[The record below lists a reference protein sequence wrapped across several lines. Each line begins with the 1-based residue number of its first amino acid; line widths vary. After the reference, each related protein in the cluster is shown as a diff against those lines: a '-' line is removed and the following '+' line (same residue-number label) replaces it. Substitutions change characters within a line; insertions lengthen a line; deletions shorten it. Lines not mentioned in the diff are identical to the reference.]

1 MVDLTGIDIH
11 APQQTHPKCST
22 RASGLWPSPPFNA
35 NIVFRGRR
43 QPFISN
49 YIVNCYTSSY
59 YAILLYCSMLQH
71 VAVSYSIHS
80 ITPSPDILTISRCL
94 WMSLVLAFSH
104 QCVPFRW
111 SHGPGTWRPMWPV
124 PGISAFVLSKL
135 GETWIWFNIFTDSSH
150 IFTDSSQFLYLHW
163 DFAPVLCCSWWA
175 VHLCGFD
182 SRRIKPE
189 SSSSNDSI
197 RVMISCMLHWASWTN
212 QLAASFFQ
220 TKQKSNRRTSEHK
233 EITCTTPTMKPSR
246 SKYAIIIS

>member
-80 ITPSPDILTISRCL
+80 ITPSPDILTISRHITVSLDVSGSRLQSSVRSISVKPWPGHLATNVTSAWDQCL
-94 WMSLVLAFSH
+94 CLI
-104 QCVPFRW
+104 Q
-111 SHGPGTWRPMWPV
+111 TWRNLNLIQYLYRFFTYLYRFFT
-124 PGISAFVLSKL
+124 ISILALGLCSSIMLQLMGCASVWLWLPANKAGEQFQQWLHKGDDFLHASLSFL
-135 GETWIWFNIFTDSSH
+135 NQPACSFIFSDKAKEQ
-150 IFTDSSQFLYLHW
+150 SQ
-163 DFAPVLCCSWWA
+163 DIGA
-175 VHLCGFD
+175 
-182 SRRIKPE
+182 
-189 SSSSNDSI
+189 
-197 RVMISCMLHWASWTN
+197 
-212 QLAASFFQ
+212 
-220 TKQKSNRRTSEHK
+220 
-233 EITCTTPTMKPSR
+233 
-246 SKYAIIIS
+246 